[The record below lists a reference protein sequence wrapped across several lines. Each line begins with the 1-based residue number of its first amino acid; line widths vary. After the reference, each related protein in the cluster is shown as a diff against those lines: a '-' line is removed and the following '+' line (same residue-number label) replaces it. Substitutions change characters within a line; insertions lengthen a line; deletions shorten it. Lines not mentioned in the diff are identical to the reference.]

1 MEIEIKY
8 KLPAVTENDS
18 ALDTFIIYELN
29 SFFNSEKY
37 PPLQPIDIFTATA
50 IEAAKKVFLNYIL
63 QKRLEIEAEVDKT
76 LKDIQKEYYPQFTV
90 EELKEILGGIQIKFV
105 EENESTD

>member
-8 KLPAVTENDS
+8 KLPAVTKNDS

-29 SFFNSEKY
+29 SFFNSKKY
-37 PPLQPIDIFTATA
+37 PPLQPTDIFTATA
-50 IEAAKKVFLNYIL
+50 IEAAQKVFLNYIL

-76 LKDIQKEYYPQFTV
+76 LKDIQKKYYPQFTA

-105 EENESTD
+105 EEDEEE